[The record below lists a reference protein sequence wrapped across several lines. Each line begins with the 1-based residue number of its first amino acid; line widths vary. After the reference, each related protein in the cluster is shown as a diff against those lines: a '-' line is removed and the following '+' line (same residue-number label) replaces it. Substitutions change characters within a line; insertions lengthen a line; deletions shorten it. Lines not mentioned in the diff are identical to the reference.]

1 MNNSVNI
8 LLQSFNWGRLL
19 LISTVASQSSPKHLD
34 FLVFCTSLW
43 QNNKLKLKQYV
54 WTPMPTERLILISSA
69 SWKIPPKRCWSPLY
83 RPFKIYTCEGEFFIY
98 INKLKMMMLTITPHF
113 LTERARQL
121 ITNPK
126 YSWSLNSTFAFF
138 CKGNGNCCNCL
149 SVGVNLAC
157 FYVVISHLITRTSTA
172 QA

>member
-8 LLQSFNWGRLL
+8 LLQSCNWGSPF

-69 SWKIPPKRCWSPLY
+69 SRKIPPERCWLPLY
-83 RPFKIYTCEGEFFIY
+83 RPLKIYTCEGVNNFPPLVSPRFFFQNFSPALYYLNAWNRLRPLLCWNPEHVLHEVVI
-98 INKLKMMMLTITPHF
+98 
-113 LTERARQL
+113 ERTGSTTSASLRQL
-121 ITNPK
+121 
-126 YSWSLNSTFAFF
+126 
-138 CKGNGNCCNCL
+138 
-149 SVGVNLAC
+149 
-157 FYVVISHLITRTSTA
+157 
-172 QA
+172 